1 MTTMVTEVYEALIEA
16 GASAEKAQKAA
27 EADSSQEKRLSRI
40 ELLVVGLYIAGGA
53 TLGYIVSLLNT
64 VIGKL

>member
-27 EADSSQEKRLSRI
+27 EAVSSQEKRQ
-40 ELLVVGLYIAGGA
+40 LLVVGLYIAGGA

>member
-1 MTTMVTEVYEALIEA
+1 MVTEVYEALIEA

-27 EADSSQEKRLSRI
+27 EAVSSQEKRLSRI